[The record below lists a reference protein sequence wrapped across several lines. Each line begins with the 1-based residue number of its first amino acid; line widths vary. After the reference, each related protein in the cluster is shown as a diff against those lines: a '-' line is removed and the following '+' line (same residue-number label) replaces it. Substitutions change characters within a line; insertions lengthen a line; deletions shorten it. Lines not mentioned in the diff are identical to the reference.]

1 MENRNKIINNTP
13 APDICNIFNHE
24 TVLEVQNYILIK
36 DNIPI
41 NLFISKSKEC
51 VIIKCIS
58 YEIKIN
64 QDDFSLMSN
73 IAVKSNDEL
82 FNKLTGI
89 FEQNNVFMEEI
100 SDKMIKLNLSIFDI
114 IKGNKKTIQVC
125 LMAQSANNGHIIND
139 LFNKYLRVEKI
150 NQNIIKENK
159 EIKDENAKLKS
170 DILKIKNDLMN
181 MQIQNQNNENKIS
194 QIMNSIEYIKNS
206 INNINTK
213 NNNINKMNENKLNDN
228 KLNDNKMNNNNASNN
243 FINTKTVINKKKV
256 NNNSNKE
263 YPHKIGLE
271 NLGQNGYLNASLQ
284 CLTNIKILSEKLLSN
299 YIYLNENT
307 QQLAFAYMKLLFEL
321 NNTKSQYIN
330 PSNLNSIIRE
340 LNPLFKGNHD
350 SDPKDLIKFIIER
363 LHWELKKKTDVNLQ
377 LQDSTSENKDF
388 ALQNF
393 INSLTSNKSYLLETF
408 YGILETKLKC
418 DGCNITKYSYM
429 VFNMIEFNLKNVKE
443 YKINNIGL
451 NNYKGIDLYDC
462 LEQDRK
468 EEILIGENTI
478 YCNFCKN
485 MNTGTFQKSIFNSP
499 PILIFV
505 LNRGKNS
512 QDFNEEFT
520 FPEVIDFRKNNY
532 VINTKSYKKYFLCS
546 IITCIKENSSNS
558 HFVCYCRNNVN
569 EKFVCYNDRIVS
581 KYIEIDDAMNFKFF
595 GNYNDKRTPYILF
608 YHYF

>member
-1 MENRNKIINNTP
+1 MGKP
-13 APDICNIFNHE
+13 F
-24 TVLEVQNYILIK
+24 LI
-36 DNIPI
+36 
-41 NLFISKSKEC
+41 
-51 VIIKCIS
+51 
-58 YEIKIN
+58 
-64 QDDFSLMSN
+64 
-73 IAVKSNDEL
+73 
-82 FNKLTGI
+82 GI

-114 IKGNKKTIQVC
+114 IKGNKKTIQIC
-125 LMAQSANNGHIIND
+125 LMAQSENNGHIIND
-139 LFNKYLRVEKI
+139 LFNKYLKVEKI

-159 EIKDENAKLKS
+159 EIKEENEKLKS

-194 QIMNSIEYIKNS
+194 QLMNSIEYIKNS
-206 INNINTK
+206 INNLNTK

-228 KLNDNKMNNNNASNN
+228 KMNNNNVSNN

-299 YIYLNENT
+299 YTYLNENT
-307 QQLAFAYMKLLFEL
+307 QQLAFAYTKLLFEL

-330 PSNLNSIIRE
+330 PSNLNSIIGE

-363 LHWELKKKTDVNLQ
+363 LHQELKKKTDVNLQ
-377 LQDSTSENKDF
+377 FQDSTSEDKDF

-393 INSLTSNKSYLLETF
+393 INSLKSNKSYLLETF

-418 DGCNITKYSYM
+418 DGCNIAKYSYM
-429 VFNMIEFNLKNVKE
+429 AFNVIEFNLKSVKE
-443 YKINNIGL
+443 YKINNIGI

-478 YCNFCKN
+478 YCNLCKK

-499 PILIFV
+499 PVLIFV
-505 LNRGKNS
+505 LNRGKNN

-532 VINTKSYKKYFLCS
+532 IINIKSYKKYFLCS

-581 KYIEIDDAMNFKFF
+581 KNIEIDDAMNFKFF